1 MQENLEIEFTNARVS
16 ITRTPELAQAQELD
30 LSGYRLVVLGS
41 PGWLVDYQ
49 ELTYHT
55 DPGEIDQAQE
65 EALAAWLDQD
75 ERLYELARL
84 SGVFLI
90 LVARGDKL
98 ERLVTSDNLPNTLY
112 HLRQGGRLLVSDDPW
127 PVIRSRAL
135 DIASYSPEDL
145 AYYDRRK
152 TCRPG
157 HTLFPGLHR
166 FQPATLYALA
176 EDGLHRQRAVYFIK
190 RDSGSF
196 NHADFLA
203 VVGRRMPPG
212 RYTLAYSTGI
222 DSHHLL
228 KTFDQWIED
237 VCTVVYPGP
246 FQDRERTREA
256 AAAVINTVEAAKD
269 LRLVRADFRDL
280 ENLKYLRHGVWR
292 DPFACH
298 HSFSVYNMFKTA
310 GQKRLMTG
318 QNADT
323 VQWFG
328 LTSSL
333 PWWRLPLPSPLKN
346 YTWEWQRAWYRLA
359 VARSY
364 GRIVQPELLD
374 RRIFYGCLDL
384 VRPRV
389 GPHGYWHFTWFK
401 MINNMTSGNTA
412 IFRNAA
418 AYFSK
423 EVHFPYIEP
432 LALYVSSYYR
442 RPPAS
447 MFEPKRD
454 LRRRYRYLRHT
465 DIKYPVAPGRPPEE
479 SPLFQAVARRM
490 QEAAPELKEALDAR
504 ARGYMTRLFLYEIV
518 IQALEG
524 GAGGS

>member
-1 MQENLEIEFTNARVS
+1 MTQSLEIDFANARVS
-16 ITRTPELAQAQELD
+16 ISRTPELTSLQELH
-30 LSGYRLVVLGS
+30 LGGYCLLLLGR
-41 PGWLVDYQ
+41 PGWLVDYE
-49 ELTYHT
+49 ELEYQS
-55 DPGEIDQAQE
+55 DPHQVAQALE
-65 EALAAWLDQD
+65 EGLRAWLAD
-75 ERLYELARL
+75 EQRLFLLARL
-84 SGVFLI
+84 SGLFLV
-90 LVARGDKL
+90 LVARGDDL
-98 ERLVTSDNLPNTLY
+98 ERLVTSDNFPNAVY
-112 HLRQGGRLLVSDDPW
+112 YRREQGRLLVEDDPW
-127 PVIRSRAL
+127 PVIRRQAL
-135 DIASYSPEDL
+135 DIDSYSPQDL

-157 HTLFPGLHR
+157 RTLFPGLGR
-166 FQPATLYALA
+166 LQPATFYTL
-176 EDGLHRQRAVYFIK
+176 EQDGLAPRRAVYYQK
-190 RDSGSF
+190 QDSRTLG
-196 NHADFLA
+196 HADFLA
-203 VVGRRMPPG
+203 VVGKRMPPG

-228 KTFDQWIED
+228 KSFGRWIDD
-237 VCTVVYPGP
+237 VCTVLYPGP
-246 FQDRERTREA
+246 YQDRERTKEA
-256 AAAVINTVEAAKD
+256 AAAVINTVEAAKE
-269 LRLVRADFRDL
+269 LRLVRADFRELD
-280 ENLKYLRHGVWR
+280 NLKYLRHGVWR

-298 HSFSVYNMFKTA
+298 HNFSVYNMFKAA

-333 PWWRLPLPSPLKN
+333 PWWRLPLTCPLKN

-374 RRIFYGCLDL
+374 RRLFYGCLDL

-418 AYFSK
+418 AYFGK

-442 RPPAS
+442 RPAAS
-447 MFEPKRD
+447 LFEPKRA

-465 DIKYPVAPGRPPEE
+465 DIKYEVAPGRPPEE
-479 SPLFQAVARRM
+479 SPLFVAVARRM

-504 ARGYMTRLFLYEIV
+504 ARGYMTRLFLYQIV
-518 IQALEG
+518 IQCLEG
-524 GAGGS
+524 HDGGA